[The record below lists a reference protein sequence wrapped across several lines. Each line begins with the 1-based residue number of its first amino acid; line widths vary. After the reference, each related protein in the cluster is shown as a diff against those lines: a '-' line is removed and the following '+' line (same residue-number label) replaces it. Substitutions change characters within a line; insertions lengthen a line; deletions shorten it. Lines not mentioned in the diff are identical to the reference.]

1 MKEYNVCEAT
11 SGCPFGKKD
20 GKPQVCYA
28 AEVCSGFT
36 GKEKIKKEKK
46 MKRKLNLK
54 EWEGS
59 DAELLETM
67 DDAIEQFQIA
77 LAEDG
82 ISFADER
89 DVRRLF
95 LEAFSRHDI
104 QERILITAEDLL
116 TEDRDAAMAG
126 GRK

>member
-1 MKEYNVCEAT
+1 
-11 SGCPFGKKD
+11 
-20 GKPQVCYA
+20 
-28 AEVCSGFT
+28 
-36 GKEKIKKEKK
+36 
-46 MKRKLNLK
+46 MKRKDKIN

-59 DAELLETM
+59 DVELLDVM
-67 DDAIEQFQIA
+67 DEAIGAFQIA

-82 ISFADER
+82 ISFSDER
-89 DVRRLF
+89 DVRRLY

-116 TEDRDAAMAG
+116 AEDRDAAMAG

>member
-1 MKEYNVCEAT
+1 MKKYSVCKAT

-20 GKPQVCYA
+20 GSPQICCA
-28 AEVCSGFT
+28 AEVCPGFT
-36 GKEKIKKEKK
+36 GKENIKTEET
-46 MKRKLNLK
+46 MKRKINLK

-59 DAELLETM
+59 DVELLDVM
-67 DDAIEQFQIA
+67 DQTIGQFQIS

-95 LEAFSRHDI
+95 LEAFTRQDI

-116 TEDRDAAMAG
+116 AEDRENAMAG

>member
-1 MKEYNVCEAT
+1 
-11 SGCPFGKKD
+11 
-20 GKPQVCYA
+20 
-28 AEVCSGFT
+28 
-36 GKEKIKKEKK
+36 
-46 MKRKLNLK
+46 MKRKDKIN

-59 DAELLETM
+59 DVELLEVM
-67 DDAIEQFQIA
+67 DQAIGQFQIA

-89 DVRRLF
+89 DVRRLW

-116 TEDRDAAMAG
+116 EEDREKVM
-126 GRK
+126 KNE

>member
-1 MKEYNVCEAT
+1 
-11 SGCPFGKKD
+11 
-20 GKPQVCYA
+20 
-28 AEVCSGFT
+28 
-36 GKEKIKKEKK
+36 
-46 MKRKLNLK
+46 MKRKDKIN
-54 EWEGS
+54 EWGGS
-59 DAELLETM
+59 DVELLDVM
-67 DDAIEQFQIA
+67 DQTIARFQIA
-77 LAEDG
+77 LAADG

-116 TEDRDAAMAG
+116 AEDRDAAMAG

>member
-1 MKEYNVCEAT
+1 MSLT
-11 SGCPFGKKD
+11 
-20 GKPQVCYA
+20 
-28 AEVCSGFT
+28 
-36 GKEKIKKEKK
+36 
-46 MKRKLNLK
+46 
-54 EWEGS
+54 EWDGS
-59 DAELLETM
+59 DVEMLEVM
-67 DDAIEQFQIA
+67 DQTIGSFQIA

-116 TEDRDAAMAG
+116 AEDREQAMKQG
-126 GRK
+126 

>member
-1 MKEYNVCEAT
+1 M
-11 SGCPFGKKD
+11 S
-20 GKPQVCYA
+20 
-28 AEVCSGFT
+28 
-36 GKEKIKKEKK
+36 
-46 MKRKLNLK
+46 LK
-54 EWEGS
+54 EWDGS
-59 DAELLETM
+59 DAELLEVM
-67 DDAIEQFQIA
+67 DQTIGQFQIA

-116 TEDRDAAMAG
+116 AEDRDATMR
-126 GRK
+126 GRR

>member
-1 MKEYNVCEAT
+1 
-11 SGCPFGKKD
+11 
-20 GKPQVCYA
+20 
-28 AEVCSGFT
+28 
-36 GKEKIKKEKK
+36 
-46 MKRKLNLK
+46 MKRKDIIN

-59 DAELLETM
+59 DVELLEVM
-67 DDAIEQFQIA
+67 DQAIGQFQIA

-82 ISFADER
+82 ISFSDER

-116 TEDRDAAMAG
+116 AEDRDQAMKQG
-126 GRK
+126 

>member
-1 MKEYNVCEAT
+1 MLDMESW
-11 SGCPFGKKD
+11 SGTD
-20 GKPQVCYA
+20 
-28 AEVCSGFT
+28 E
-36 GKEKIKKEKK
+36 
-46 MKRKLNLK
+46 
-54 EWEGS
+54 
-59 DAELLETM
+59 ELLDTLDE
-67 DDAIEQFQIA
+67 AIGQFQIA

-116 TEDRDAAMAG
+116 AEDWDATMRG
-126 GRK
+126 SR

>member
-1 MKEYNVCEAT
+1 MISYQVCVAASE
-11 SGCPFGKKD
+11 CPFGKKD
-20 GKPQVCYA
+20 GSPQVCPA
-28 AEVCSGFT
+28 APVCAGFT
-36 GKEKIKKEKK
+36 EKEEEP
-46 MKRKLNLK
+46 MKRKINLK

-59 DAELLETM
+59 DVELLEVM
-67 DDAIEQFQIA
+67 DQAIGQFQIA

-89 DVRRLF
+89 DVRRLW

-116 TEDRDAAMAG
+116 AEDREKVMAG
-126 GRK
+126 K

>member
-1 MKEYNVCEAT
+1 
-11 SGCPFGKKD
+11 
-20 GKPQVCYA
+20 
-28 AEVCSGFT
+28 
-36 GKEKIKKEKK
+36 
-46 MKRKLNLK
+46 MKRKINLK

-59 DAELLETM
+59 DAELLEVM
-67 DDAIEQFQIA
+67 DQTIGRFQIA

-116 TEDRDAAMAG
+116 AEDREKDRTPGEFELRLIRTVAG
-126 GRK
+126 FLGRQMEM